1 NSIWGGLGNDTIVA
15 GTGRD
20 VMTGGPGADV
30 FVFNSAAHIG
40 IGAGRDV
47 ITDFQSGV
55 DDIDLRALNTTFTGT
70 AGLLGAGQASFF
82 YFAAGGLLIGDQT
95 GNGAA
100 DWVLEL
106 TGAPTLTA
114 GDFLL

>member
-1 NSIWGGLGNDTIVA
+1 MINDFT
-15 GTGRD
+15 
-20 VMTGGPGADV
+20 
-30 FVFNSAAHIG
+30 
-40 IGAGRDV
+40 
-47 ITDFQSGV
+47 SGV
-55 DDIDLRALNTTFTGT
+55 GRIDLSALNTQFTGT

-82 YFAAGGLLIGDQT
+82 YFAAGGLLIGGQT

-106 TGAPTLTA
+106 AGAPGLAA